1 MDMSIF
7 VVGITA
13 LMLKIFI
20 VLILVWSKI
29 CIFITCLVNDYSINT
44 MY

>member
-1 MDMSIF
+1 MDTSIF

-20 VLILVWSKI
+20 VLILVWSKF
-29 CIFITCLVNDYSINT
+29 CIFIICLVNNYSINT